1 MESKIRAASAV
12 SLCSFRSSGVITYI
26 KSTANGL
33 EKIDE
38 LVPGSWI
45 NIVDP
50 TTDEIEQMAPLEFR
64 RTF

>member
-1 MESKIRAASAV
+1 
-12 SLCSFRSSGVITYI
+12 VITYI

-50 TTDEIEQMAPLEFR
+50 TTDEIEQMAAIGIPQDFSNLSTR
-64 RTF
+64 HG